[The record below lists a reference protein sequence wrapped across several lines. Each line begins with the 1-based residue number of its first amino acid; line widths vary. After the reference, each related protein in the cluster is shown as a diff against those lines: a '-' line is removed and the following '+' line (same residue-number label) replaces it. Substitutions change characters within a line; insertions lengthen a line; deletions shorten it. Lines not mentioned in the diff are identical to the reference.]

1 MGPHGGRRGFGG
13 GEGGRMRRGMVPD
26 LVLTALLDGPAH
38 GYELMDRLER
48 FSGGSWRPSPGSIYP
63 LLQMFQDTG
72 LVSSSETDGRKVFD
86 LTGDGRDRAAER
98 RVDAFGAGFPSD
110 PREHS
115 QLRTE
120 MHQLRAA
127 AQQVSAIASPEA
139 VDQAVAI
146 VKNARQALYRL
157 LAEQ

>member
-1 MGPHGGRRGFGG
+1 MRRHGGHRGHGG

-38 GYELMDRLER
+38 GYELMDRLEQ

-72 LVSSSETDGRKVFD
+72 LVQSSETDGRRVFA
-86 LTGDGRDRAAER
+86 LTDAGRERASER
-98 RVDAFGAGFPSD
+98 RVDTFGASFPSD
-110 PREHS
+110 SDEHN

-127 AQQVSAIASPEA
+127 AQQVSSIASPQAIEE
-139 VDQAVAI
+139 AVAI
-146 VKNARQALYRL
+146 VKSARQALYRL

>member
-1 MGPHGGRRGFGG
+1 MGLHGRLRGFG

-48 FSGGSWRPSPGSIYP
+48 FSGGSWRPSPGSICP

-72 LVSSSETDGRKVFD
+72 LVSSSETDGRE
-86 LTGDGRDRAAER
+86 RAAQR
-98 RVDAFGAGFPSD
+98 RVDAFGAGFPAD
-110 PREHS
+110 PPEHS

-146 VKNARQALYRL
+146 VKSARQARYRL